1 VDEVERRG
9 AHQLTPPR
17 GIRARG
23 NSSKE
28 ARATAP
34 NLAGIEHHRS
44 AGGLIVHDS
53 RILLISVLEG
63 RRWQLPKGH
72 IEEGETPEEAA
83 VREVKEET
91 GVSGRIRAPLPGV
104 EYWFVD
110 RRKRRIHK
118 TVDYFVLDYLSGD
131 PADFDPKEVSGA
143 EWMTWEEGLAKLTF
157 DNERKAVQVAREIC
171 EGVPDPNRPFDMPS
185 DIP

>member
-1 VDEVERRG
+1 MDQAERRG

-17 GIRARG
+17 RTRTRG
-23 NSSKE
+23 SSPEPGRKAE
-28 ARATAP
+28 PAV
-34 NLAGIEHHRS
+34 EHHRS
-44 AGGLIVHDS
+44 AGGLIVHGS

-83 VREVKEET
+83 VREVQEET

-118 TVDYFVLDYLSGD
+118 TVDYFLLDYLSGD
-131 PADFDPKEVSGA
+131 PANFDPEEVTSA
-143 EWMTWEEGLAKLTF
+143 EWMSWDEGIARLTF
-157 DNERKAVQVAREIC
+157 DNERRAVQAAREIC
-171 EGVPDPNRPFDMPS
+171 EGS
-185 DIP
+185 

>member
-1 VDEVERRG
+1 MDEIERRG

-17 GIRARG
+17 RTRARG
-23 NSSKE
+23 SSSKQ
-28 ARATAP
+28 ARAAAP
-34 NLAGIEHHRS
+34 NIADIEHHRS
-44 AGGLIVHDS
+44 AGGLIVHGS

-131 PADFDPKEVSGA
+131 PADFDPKEVSSA
-143 EWMTWEEGLAKLTF
+143 EWMSWEEGLARLTF

-171 EGVPDPNRPFDMPS
+171 ERGS
-185 DIP
+185 S

>member
-1 VDEVERRG
+1 MDEVERRG

-17 GIRARG
+17 RTRARG
-23 NSSKE
+23 S
-28 ARATAP
+28 AP
-34 NLAGIEHHRS
+34 KPKPSQREGAAPAIEHHRS
-44 AGGLIVHDS
+44 AGGLIVDGP

-83 VREVKEET
+83 VREVQEET

-110 RRKRRIHK
+110 HRKRRIHK
-118 TVDYFVLDYLSGD
+118 TVDYFVLDYVGGD
-131 PADFDPKEVSGA
+131 PANFDPEEVSGA
-143 EWMTWEEGLAKLTF
+143 EWMTWDEGLAKLTF

-171 EGVPDPNRPFDMPS
+171 EGGQASTLPL
-185 DIP
+185 